1 MGKKVLL
8 MVALA
13 LALPMAAFADSD
25 ITFTSNNGTLV
36 GSSYGMSL
44 SGDQLMTISGLGG
57 SFSGTD
63 LGTLTFTTD
72 LMRPPGNV
80 VQGATFFAPGGS
92 VSIAGNGSNGAPSGV
107 LFSGAFSQ
115 NPSWTRT
122 TMPDGSY
129 HYTFTGLATG
139 VMADGSTTADMLIVV
154 ILDKFNGD
162 VFGGKSAIKN
172 MTATIVR
179 VPEPGTIGF
188 MGAGLI
194 GLVGAIRRKYKS
206 VT

>member
-44 SGDQLMTISGLGG
+44 SGDQIVTINGLGG

-63 LGTLTFTTD
+63 LGTLAFTTD
-72 LMRPPGNV
+72 IMRAPGNV
-80 VQGATFFAPGGS
+80 VQGASFFAPGGS
-92 VSIAGNGSNGAPSGV
+92 VSITGNGSNGAPSGV

-115 NPSWTRT
+115 IPTWVRT

-139 VMADGSTTADMLIVV
+139 VMADGFTTAEVLIVV
-154 ILDKFNGD
+154 TVDKYNGA
-162 VFGGKSAIKN
+162 VFPGKSAIN
-172 MTATIVR
+172 SMTATVVR